1 VKLITTFGH
10 RSEFEKAAARLAALG
25 LPYETI
31 SPDPGYS
38 RVGAPAL
45 VLAEETRLALAA
57 CGGDDFICSGWIE
70 YRPPRIAVPAEPPP
84 ALEEDIVGEVAIMVL
99 VPCVADKSRIRFI
112 AHVGGELAQAMPYL
126 NAERR
131 EASYNPKAETLSFM
145 DRYRLITLYPRR
157 IVVAKADDL
166 VDGWR
171 VLEMIRCRVNDAW
184 ARRARLEPCFE
195 MRERPPALEIFKRL
209 PKTNCRACG
218 EATCLAFAVRVQM
231 GELPVSKCTPVFQGE
246 FGYLKDALMEIC
258 MGLGATT

>member
-1 VKLITTFGH
+1 MKLITTFGH

-45 VLAEETRLALAA
+45 VLAKETRLALAA
-57 CGGDDFICSGWIE
+57 RGGDDFICSGWIE

-171 VLEMIRCRVNDAW
+171 VLEMARRLVGDVW
-184 ARRARLEPCFE
+184 ARRASIQPC
-195 MRERPPALEIFKRL
+195 RETREKPPALEIYKHL
-209 PKTNCRACG
+209 PGTNCRTCG
-218 EATCLAFAVRVQM
+218 QRTCLAFAVMVHE
-231 GELPVSKCTPVFQGE
+231 GDLPVTRCRPIFEGD
-246 FGYLKDALMEIC
+246 FGHLKDAILQVC
-258 MGLGATT
+258 ASLATEL